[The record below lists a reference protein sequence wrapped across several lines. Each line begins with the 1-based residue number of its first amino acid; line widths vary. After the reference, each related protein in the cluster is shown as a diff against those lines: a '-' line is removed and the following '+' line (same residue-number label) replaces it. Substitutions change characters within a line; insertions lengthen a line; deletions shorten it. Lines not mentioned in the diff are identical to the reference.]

1 MTAAGYGT
9 LVVTAD
15 TPVLGN
21 RINERKTQLVL
32 PKPLTLANLEDNDPD
47 RTKKPSLNRE
57 LLQAKNREEA
67 ARIQEAAKERG
78 LLNDPSLN
86 WQETMPW
93 IRGQTAMKVVVKGVM
108 TAEDALLA
116 VEHGADGI
124 IVSNH
129 GGRQLDGVSATI
141 EALPEIVAA
150 VQGRIPVLVDGG
162 ITRGSD
168 VFKAIALGADF
179 CLVGRVPLWGLAYD
193 GKRGVEMVLD
203 ILEREFTR
211 TMTLSGAGNLREIEP
226 SMLGVRRSN
235 GFGIV
240 KL

>member
-1 MTAAGYGT
+1 M
-9 LVVTAD
+9 VTVD

-32 PKPLTLANLEDNDPD
+32 PKPLHLANLDDNDPN
-47 RTKKPSLNRE
+47 RAKKPSLNRE
-57 LLQAKNREEA
+57 LLQAHNREEA
-67 ARIQEAAKERG
+67 AEIQRAARERG
-78 LLNDPSLN
+78 LLNDSSLN
-86 WQETMPW
+86 WAESMPW
-93 IRGQTAMKVVVKGVM
+93 IRKQTSMRVVVKGVM
-108 TAEDALLA
+108 TAEDAVLA
-116 VEHGADGI
+116 VEYGADAL

-150 VQGRIPVLVDGG
+150 VHGRIPVLVDGG

-168 VFKAIALGADF
+168 IFKALALGANC

-193 GKRGVEMVLD
+193 GRKGVEMVLD
-203 ILEREFTR
+203 ILERELTR
-211 TMTLSGAGNLREIEP
+211 TMTLSGAREVEEIKS
-226 SMLGVRRSN
+226 SMLGVRRTD
-235 GFGIV
+235 GFGIA